1 MRKHRLKIIQKV
13 LIDNYIKSQEEI
25 LLKLKEESI
34 TITQATLSRDL
45 KYLKVLKIL
54 VPNVG
59 YIYALPNDI
68 KRLDS
73 QSKSFVNIEG
83 VLSINFSQ
91 NIAVVHT
98 LPGYATQ
105 ICVNIDNAEIP
116 EIIGTVAGDDTI
128 LAVIREDISQE
139 QFKNIFLEHFPIL
152 KDRI

>member
-128 LAVIREDISQE
+128 LSVIREDISQE

>member
-1 MRKHRLKIIQKV
+1 MRKYRLKIIQKI

-83 VLSINFSQ
+83 ILSINFSQ

-105 ICVNIDNAEIP
+105 ICVNIDNAGIP

-128 LAVIREDISQE
+128 LVVIREDISQE
-139 QFKNIFLEHFPIL
+139 QFKNVFLEHFPIL